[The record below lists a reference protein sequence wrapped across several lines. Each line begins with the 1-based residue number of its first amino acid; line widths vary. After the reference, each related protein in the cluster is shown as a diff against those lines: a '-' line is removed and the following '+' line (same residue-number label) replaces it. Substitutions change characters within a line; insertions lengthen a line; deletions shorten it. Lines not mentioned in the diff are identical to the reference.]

1 MIQNQWYRHAQENE
15 EAEDAETGRNQQ
27 KDDAHA
33 KEGAE
38 DAAPGMNNHK
48 DVLWNC
54 RQGCNCCARTWR
66 GSSLRENLEEQ
77 YLAEDGRGN
86 QKQKS
91 L

>member
-1 MIQNQWYRHAQENE
+1 MVQNQWYRHAQENE

-27 KDDAHA
+27 KDDAHEN
-33 KEGAE
+33 EGAE
-38 DAAPGMNNHK
+38 DAETGRNQQE
-48 DVLWNC
+48 DVLWSC
-54 RQGCNCCARTWR
+54 GQGCKGCDRTWR

-86 QKQKS
+86 QKQKP